1 MVGLC
6 DSFCSV
12 DILDREALG
21 ISNVVRKAILFFP
34 PPLLV
39 CMPAE
44 LLQSFLEQLTQLTC
58 RFAEGAAQEESVSI
72 SILVQSYINCSAF
85 ISCSSIITL
94 VSNKSVLSLSP
105 QSFLFIYCQL
115 FHVLLSL
122 FLVFN

>member
-1 MVGLC
+1 MKYRTLVFLGLNLTGGEEFILATRFSEMSVLKGSELITVVGLY

-58 RFAEGAAQEESVSI
+58 RFSEGAAQEESVS
-72 SILVQSYINCSAF
+72 VNCMF
-85 ISCSSIITL
+85 RR
-94 VSNKSVLSLSP
+94 NW
-105 QSFLFIYCQL
+105 
-115 FHVLLSL
+115 
-122 FLVFN
+122 

>member
-1 MVGLC
+1 MWYTHFSGLTLTGGEEFIPATSFLKCLPLKGNGLIIVVGLY

-58 RFAEGAAQEESVSI
+58 RFAEGAAQEESVS
-72 SILVQSYINCSAF
+72 
-85 ISCSSIITL
+85 
-94 VSNKSVLSLSP
+94 VLYLHS
-105 QSFLFIYCQL
+105 QL
-115 FHVLLSL
+115 HTI
-122 FLVFN
+122 

>member
-1 MVGLC
+1 MVHLCFWALLRCVVKILCWLPNFLKCLPLKGNGLIVVVGLC

-21 ISNVVRKAILFFP
+21 ISNVVRKAVLFFP

-58 RFAEGAAQEESVSI
+58 RFAEGAAQEESVSVRY
-72 SILVQSYINCSAF
+72 L
-85 ISCSSIITL
+85 
-94 VSNKSVLSLSP
+94 
-105 QSFLFIYCQL
+105 
-115 FHVLLSL
+115 H
-122 FLVFN
+122 